1 MQQTLILLKPDA
13 VSKAVCGKV
22 ISRFEDAGLKIRA
35 CKMINLSP
43 EVLREHYAHI
53 AEKPFYPSV
62 EQFMSSTP
70 VIALVLEGD
79 DCIAKIRDMLGV
91 TDSAQAAPGTIRA
104 EFGTKEGPDSKMLNI
119 AHASDSEE
127 AAKAEI
133 ARFFKPE
140 EIFAY

>member
-13 VSKAVCGKV
+13 VSKRVCGKV
-22 ISRFEDAGLKIRA
+22 ITRFEEAGLAIRA
-35 CKMINLSP
+35 CKMIQLDSAI
-43 EVLREHYAHI
+43 LKQHYAHI

-79 DCIAKIRDMLGV
+79 DVIAKIRDMLGV
-91 TDSAQAAPGTIRA
+91 TDSALAAPGTIRA
-104 EFGTKEGPDSKMLNI
+104 ELGTKEGPDSKMLNI

-140 EIFAY
+140 EIYAY

>member
-1 MQQTLILLKPDA
+1 MQKTLILLKPDA
-13 VSKAVCGKV
+13 VSQRVCGKV
-22 ISRFEDAGLKIRA
+22 ITRFEDAGLKILG

-62 EQFMSSTP
+62 EKFMSSTP

-79 DCIAKIRDMLGV
+79 DVIAKIRDMLGV
-91 TDSAQAAPGTIRA
+91 TDAALAAPGTIRA
-104 EFGTKEGPDSKMLNI
+104 DYGTKEGPDSKMLNI

-127 AAKAEI
+127 AAAAEI

-140 EIFAY
+140 ELFNY

>member
-13 VSKAVCGKV
+13 VSQRVCGKV
-22 ISRFEDAGLKIRA
+22 ITRFEDAGLKILG
-35 CKMINLSP
+35 CKMVNLSP

-62 EQFMSSTP
+62 EAFMSSTP

-79 DCIAKIRDMLGV
+79 DVIAKIRDMLGV
-91 TDSAQAAPGTIRA
+91 TDAALAAPGTIRA
-104 EFGTKEGPDSKMLNI
+104 DYGTKEGPDSKMLNI

-127 AAKAEI
+127 AATAEI

-140 EIFAY
+140 EIYAY

>member
-13 VSKAVCGKV
+13 VSKGVCGKV
-22 ISRFEDAGLKIRA
+22 ITRFEEAGLKIRG
-35 CKMINLSP
+35 CKMIRLDSA
-43 EVLREHYAHI
+43 LLKEHYAHI

-104 EFGTKEGPDSKMLNI
+104 ELGTKEGPDSKMLNI
-119 AHASDSEE
+119 AHASDSED

-133 ARFFKPE
+133 ARFFKAE
-140 EIFAY
+140 EIYAY

>member
-1 MQQTLILLKPDA
+1 MQQSLILLKPDA
-13 VSKAVCGKV
+13 VSKRVCGKV
-22 ISRFEDAGLKIRA
+22 ITRFEEAGLKILA

-43 EVLREHYAHI
+43 DVLREHYAHI

-62 EQFMSSTP
+62 EKFMSSTP

-79 DCIAKIRDMLGV
+79 DVIAKIRDMLGV
-91 TDSAQAAPGTIRA
+91 TDSALAAPGTIRA
-104 EFGTKEGPDSKMLNI
+104 ELGTKEGPDSKMLNI
-119 AHASDSEE
+119 AHASDSED

-140 EIFAY
+140 EIFNY